1 MHAPSLEP
9 GSRRNPLAFPFALV
23 RSKEV
28 ALLASIL
35 FVILTTATFDPNHT
49 YWHRPLTAFQDN
61 LRTLAPLGILS
72 LGAAVVIIAG
82 GIDLSLGSMVAFG
95 GTVCVCLMM
104 ILAPD
109 KFDRGQQFVGSGV
122 MTCAIGG
129 ALLAGFLVGTLHAW
143 MITSLRLPPFIV
155 TLGSLVGLRSLS
167 RATSEYVKWTWRNDK
182 SEVITFDDP
191 FFGFLYDNVWIA
203 GVVLLLLS
211 VLTWLVL
218 TRTVLGRHI
227 YALGGNEQAARLS
240 GIRTEYVKWVAYC
253 FSAMAAA
260 LAGVFYVANEQ
271 SLTPGSLANG
281 HELSSIA
288 AAVVGGCSL
297 QGGIGTVQGTILGAL
312 FLRVVI
318 DAVNRIIHANA
329 NLYEG
334 MIVGV
339 VVVMAVTFGQVR
351 DILVSGRQLFGGALG
366 LVAIPTLSLLFG
378 LICVLIMGPW
388 VGVPAGTISL
398 LLLTL
403 IKALEFIRAKGT
415 PP

>member
-1 MHAPSLEP
+1 MPSPSPEP
-9 GSRRNPLAFPFALV
+9 DHKRGPLGFLFALL
-23 RSKEV
+23 RSKEI

-35 FVILTTATFDPNHT
+35 CVIVTTATLDPNHT
-49 YWHRPLTAFQDN
+49 YLRRPLTAFQDN

-72 LGAAVVIIAG
+72 LGAAVVIISG

-109 KFDRGQQFVGSGV
+109 KFDRGQQFVGLGV

-203 GVVLLLLS
+203 GVALLVLS

-388 VGVPAGTISL
+388 VGIPAGTVSL
-398 LLLTL
+398 LLLIL
-403 IKALEFIRAKGT
+403 IKVLELIRAKGT

>member
-1 MHAPSLEP
+1 MHSPSTEQ
-9 GSRRNPLAFPFALV
+9 GSKRDSLSFLFALL
-23 RSKEV
+23 RSKET

-35 FVILTTATFDPNHT
+35 FVIVTTATCDPNHT
-49 YWHRPLTAFQDN
+49 YLRRPVTALQDN
-61 LRTLAPLGILS
+61 LRILAPLGMLA

-104 ILAPD
+104 ILAPH
-109 KFDRGQQFVGSGV
+109 KFDRSQQFVGPGV

-129 ALLAGFLVGTLHAW
+129 TLLAGFLVGTLHAW

-167 RATSEYVKWTWRNDK
+167 RAMSEYVKWTWRDDK

-191 FFGFLYDNVWIA
+191 FFGFLYENIWIS
-203 GVVLLLLS
+203 GVALAILAL
-211 VLTWLVL
+211 LTWLVL

-240 GIRTEYVKWVAYC
+240 GIRTEYIKWVAYG
-253 FSAMAAA
+253 FSSMAAA

-271 SLTPGSLANG
+271 SLTPSSLANG
-281 HELSSIA
+281 HELSAIA

-318 DAVNRIIHANA
+318 DAVNRVIKANA

-351 DILVSGRQLFGGALG
+351 DILVSGRQLFAGALG
-366 LVAIPTLSLLFG
+366 LVAIPALSLLFG
-378 LICVLIMGPW
+378 LICTLIMGVW
-388 VGVPAGTISL
+388 IGIPAGTLSL
-398 LLLTL
+398 LILAL
-403 IKALEFIRAKGT
+403 IKILESIRAKST